1 MFWKPAVMNRKSTLN
16 CIGLC
21 FSGGGYRASIF
32 NLGVLSYLN
41 RLNYDGRNMLD
52 RVEVL
57 STVSGGTFTG
67 LAFAKAR
74 LQQDYSFITFYDQ
87 FYTTFEPAND
97 RLMDNATA
105 KLIDD
110 EVWKK
115 HPHKKRS
122 VINAM
127 ALTYADMEV
136 FKGNFGMF
144 MDTDLGI
151 YQVCFNATDFTFGL
165 PFRFQNKLTFSNG
178 KIKNNLLNKIK
189 NEFPLADI
197 LAASS
202 CFPVGFEP
210 MIFPDDFYNNHKN
223 KNYLALKE
231 IELFKKGIGLMDG
244 GITDNQG
251 IGSMINAY
259 ESSFFKNKMDLILV
273 SDVSSSKIAVP
284 YQPESEQ
291 IKESSKI
298 KMMIGFILNSIK
310 IYGLALFLLVLSIS
324 LPILSYYE
332 VRSRCIENLL
342 LMTSGVLLGL
352 GIVTVVLGV
361 VTHRIKD
368 TIIDFIRNQFKKIPK
383 DLQDNVLI
391 FENLEFNLVVKMLK
405 ERISSSF
412 LMIYD
417 IFTKQLRRINYDFLY
432 KQNTALNGIVVTSMI
447 HKFNDNFRKYHPL
460 EMGDLKLAE
469 PSVALREVA
478 LHASETGTQLWWT
491 QKDKELNRMD
501 KLIAT
506 GQFTTCYNLLV
517 HISQLDK
524 KGIDINGLKEL
535 KKLLA
540 ADWTAFNKNAF
551 MMMP

>member
-1 MFWKPAVMNRKSTLN
+1 MNRKTTLN

-41 RLNYDGRNMLD
+41 RVHYDGRNMLD

-74 LQQDYSFITFYDQ
+74 LQKDYSFTSFYDQ

-97 RLMDNATA
+97 RLMDDATA

-110 EVWKK
+110 EVWKN

-144 MDTDLGI
+144 INDKDQGI

-178 KIKNNLLNKIK
+178 KIKNKLLNKIK
-189 NEFPLADI
+189 NELPIADI

-210 MIFPDDFYNNHKN
+210 MIFPDDFYKNHEN
-223 KNYLALKE
+223 ENYLELKKL
-231 IELFKKGIGLMDG
+231 ELFKNGIGLMDG

-251 IGSMINAY
+251 IGSMMNAY
-259 ESSFFKNKMDLILV
+259 ESSFFKNKMDLLLV

-291 IKESSKI
+291 VKESSKI
-298 KMMIGFILNSIK
+298 KMIIGFILNSIK
-310 IYGLALFLLVLSIS
+310 VYGLASFLLVLGLL
-324 LPILSYYE
+324 LPVLCYYE
-332 VRSRCIENLL
+332 VTSRWIENLL
-342 LMTSGVLLGL
+342 LVISGLLLGL

-368 TIIDFIRNQFKKIPK
+368 SLIDFISKQFKKVPK

-391 FENLEFNLVVKMLK
+391 FENLEYNLVIKMLK
-405 ERISSSF
+405 ERITSSF

-432 KQNTALNGIVVTSMI
+432 QQNASLNGIVVTSLI
-447 HKFNDNFRKYHPL
+447 HKFNDNFKKYNPL
-460 EMGDLKLAE
+460 EIGDLKLAE

-491 QKDKELNRMD
+491 EKDKELNRMD
-501 KLIAT
+501 KLLAT

-517 HISQLDK
+517 HISQLEK
-524 KGIDINGLKEL
+524 EGIDINCLKEL
-535 KKLLA
+535 KQQLI
-540 ADWTAFNKNAF
+540 ADWTAFNNDAF

>member
-1 MFWKPAVMNRKSTLN
+1 
-16 CIGLC
+16 
-21 FSGGGYRASIF
+21 
-32 NLGVLSYLN
+32 
-41 RLNYDGRNMLD
+41 MLD

-74 LQQDYSFITFYDQ
+74 LQQDYSFTSFYDQ

-97 RLMDNATA
+97 RLMDDATA

-110 EVWKK
+110 EVWKN

-144 MDTDLGI
+144 MNDKDQGI
-151 YQVCFNATDFTFGL
+151 YHVCFNATDFTFGL

-178 KIKNNLLNKIK
+178 KIKNKLLNKIK
-189 NEFPLADI
+189 YELPIADI

-210 MIFPDDFYNNHKN
+210 IIFPDDFYKNHKN
-223 KNYLALKE
+223 ENYLELKE
-231 IELFKKGIGLMDG
+231 LELFKNGIGLMDG

-251 IGSMINAY
+251 IGSIINAY
-259 ESSFFKNKMDLILV
+259 ESSFFKNKMDLLLV

-291 IKESSKI
+291 VEESSKI
-298 KMMIGFILNSIK
+298 KMIVGFILNSIK
-310 IYGLALFLLVLSIS
+310 VYGLASFLLVLGLL
-324 LPILSYYE
+324 LPVLSYYE
-332 VRSRCIENLL
+332 VTSRWIENLL
-342 LMTSGVLLGL
+342 LVTSGLLLGL

-368 TIIDFIRNQFKKIPK
+368 TLIDFMSKQFKKVPQ

-432 KQNTALNGIVVTSMI
+432 KQNASLNGIVVTSLI
-447 HKFNDNFRKYHPL
+447 HKFNDNFKKYNPL
-460 EMGDLKLAE
+460 EIGDLKLAE

-491 QKDKELNRMD
+491 EKDKELNRMD

-517 HISQLDK
+517 HISQLEK
-524 KGIDINGLKEL
+524 EGIDINCLKEL
-535 KKLLA
+535 KQQLIT
-540 ADWTAFNKNAF
+540 DWTDFNKDAF

>member
-1 MFWKPAVMNRKSTLN
+1 MNRKTTLN

-41 RLNYDGRNMLD
+41 RVHYDGRNMLD

-74 LQQDYSFITFYDQ
+74 LQKDYSFTSFYDQ

-97 RLMDNATA
+97 RLMDDATA

-110 EVWKK
+110 EVWKN

-144 MDTDLGI
+144 INDKDQGI

-178 KIKNNLLNKIK
+178 KIKNKLLNKIK
-189 NEFPLADI
+189 NELPIADI

-210 MIFPDDFYNNHKN
+210 MIFPDDFYKNHEN
-223 KNYLALKE
+223 ENYLELKKL
-231 IELFKKGIGLMDG
+231 ELFKNGIGLMDG

-251 IGSMINAY
+251 IGSMMNAY
-259 ESSFFKNKMDLILV
+259 ESSFFKNKMDLLLV

-291 IKESSKI
+291 VKESSKI
-298 KMMIGFILNSIK
+298 KMIIGFILNSIK
-310 IYGLALFLLVLSIS
+310 VYGLASFLLVLGLL
-324 LPILSYYE
+324 LPVLCYYE
-332 VRSRCIENLL
+332 VTSRWIENLL
-342 LMTSGVLLGL
+342 LVISGLLLGL

-368 TIIDFIRNQFKKIPK
+368 TLIDFISKQFKKVPK

-391 FENLEFNLVVKMLK
+391 FENLEYNLVIKMLK
-405 ERISSSF
+405 ERITSSF

-432 KQNTALNGIVVTSMI
+432 QQNASLNGIVVTSLI
-447 HKFNDNFRKYHPL
+447 HKFNDNFKKYNPL
-460 EMGDLKLAE
+460 EIGDLKLAE

-491 QKDKELNRMD
+491 EKDKELNRMD

-517 HISQLDK
+517 HISQLEK
-524 KGIDINGLKEL
+524 EGIDINCLKEL
-535 KKLLA
+535 KQQLI
-540 ADWTAFNKNAF
+540 ADWTAFNKDAF

>member
-1 MFWKPAVMNRKSTLN
+1 MNRKTTLN

-41 RLNYDGRNMLD
+41 RVHYDGRNMLD

-74 LQQDYSFITFYDQ
+74 LQKDYSFTSFYDQ

-97 RLMDNATA
+97 RLMDDATA

-110 EVWKK
+110 EVWKN

-144 MDTDLGI
+144 MNDKDQGI
-151 YQVCFNATDFTFGL
+151 YHVCFNATDFTFGL

-178 KIKNNLLNKIK
+178 KIKNKLLNKIK
-189 NEFPLADI
+189 YELPIADI

-210 MIFPDDFYNNHKN
+210 IIFPDDFYKNHKN
-223 KNYLALKE
+223 ENYLELKE
-231 IELFKKGIGLMDG
+231 LELFKNGIGLMDG

-251 IGSMINAY
+251 IGSIINAY
-259 ESSFFKNKMDLILV
+259 ESSFFKNKMDLLLV

-291 IKESSKI
+291 VEESSKI
-298 KMMIGFILNSIK
+298 KMIVGFILNSIK
-310 IYGLALFLLVLSIS
+310 VYGLASFLLVLGLL
-324 LPILSYYE
+324 LPVLSYYE
-332 VRSRCIENLL
+332 VTSRWIENLL
-342 LMTSGVLLGL
+342 LVTSGLLLGL

-368 TIIDFIRNQFKKIPK
+368 TLIDFMSKQFKKVPQ

-432 KQNTALNGIVVTSMI
+432 QQNASLNGIVVTSLI
-447 HKFNDNFRKYHPL
+447 HKFNDNFKKYNPL
-460 EMGDLKLAE
+460 EIGDLKLAE

-491 QKDKELNRMD
+491 EKDKELNRMD

-517 HISQLDK
+517 HISQLEK
-524 KGIDINGLKEL
+524 EGIDINCLKEL
-535 KKLLA
+535 KQQLIT
-540 ADWTAFNKNAF
+540 DWTDFNKDAF

>member
-1 MFWKPAVMNRKSTLN
+1 MNRKSTLN

-41 RLNYDGRNMLD
+41 RVNYDGRNMLD
-52 RVEVL
+52 RVEML

-74 LQQDYSFITFYDQ
+74 LQQDYSFTSFYNQ

-97 RLMDNATA
+97 RLMDDATA

-144 MDTDLGI
+144 MNDKDQGI

-178 KIKNNLLNKIK
+178 KIKNKLLNKIK
-189 NEFPLADI
+189 NELPIADI

-210 MIFPDDFYNNHKN
+210 MIFPDDFYKNHEN
-223 KNYLALKE
+223 ENYLELKE
-231 IELFKKGIGLMDG
+231 LELFKNGIGLMDG

-259 ESSFFKNKMDLILV
+259 ESSFFKNKMDLLLV

-291 IKESSKI
+291 VKESSKI
-298 KMMIGFILNSIK
+298 KMIIGFILNSIK
-310 IYGLALFLLVLSIS
+310 VYGLASFLLVLGLL
-324 LPILSYYE
+324 LPVLCYYE
-332 VRSRCIENLL
+332 VTSRWIENLL
-342 LMTSGVLLGL
+342 LVISGLLLGL

-368 TIIDFIRNQFKKIPK
+368 TLIDFIRNQFKKVPK

-405 ERISSSF
+405 ERITSSF

-432 KQNTALNGIVVTSMI
+432 KQNASLNGIVVTSMI
-447 HKFNDNFRKYHPL
+447 HKFNDNFRKYNAL

-469 PSVALREVA
+469 PSIALREVA

-491 QKDKELNRMD
+491 EKDKELNRMD

-517 HISQLDK
+517 HISQLEK
-524 KGIDINGLKEL
+524 EGIDINCLKEL
-535 KKLLA
+535 KQQLI
-540 ADWTAFNKNAF
+540 ADWTAFNKDAF

>member
-1 MFWKPAVMNRKSTLN
+1 MNRKTTLN

-41 RLNYDGRNMLD
+41 RVHYDGRNMLD

-74 LQQDYSFITFYDQ
+74 LQKDYSFTSFYDQ

-97 RLMDNATA
+97 RLMDDATA

-110 EVWKK
+110 EVWKN

-144 MDTDLGI
+144 MNDKDQGI

-178 KIKNNLLNKIK
+178 KIKNKLLNKIK
-189 NEFPLADI
+189 NELPIADI

-210 MIFPDDFYNNHKN
+210 MIFPDDFYKNHEN
-223 KNYLALKE
+223 ENYLELKKL
-231 IELFKKGIGLMDG
+231 ELFKNGIGLMDG

-251 IGSMINAY
+251 IGSMMNAY
-259 ESSFFKNKMDLILV
+259 ESSFFKNKMDLLLV

-291 IKESSKI
+291 VKESSKI
-298 KMMIGFILNSIK
+298 KMIIGFILNSIK
-310 IYGLALFLLVLSIS
+310 VYGLASFLLVLGLL
-324 LPILSYYE
+324 LPVLCYYE
-332 VRSRCIENLL
+332 VTSRWIENLL
-342 LMTSGVLLGL
+342 LVISGLLLGL

-368 TIIDFIRNQFKKIPK
+368 SFIDFISKQFKKVPK
-383 DLQDNVLI
+383 DLKDNVLI
-391 FENLEFNLVVKMLK
+391 FENLEYNLVIKMLK
-405 ERISSSF
+405 ERITSSF

-432 KQNTALNGIVVTSMI
+432 QQNASLNGIVVTSLI
-447 HKFNDNFRKYHPL
+447 HKFNDNFKKYNPL
-460 EMGDLKLAE
+460 EIGDLNLAE

-491 QKDKELNRMD
+491 EKDKELNRMD

-517 HISQLDK
+517 HISQLEK
-524 KGIDINGLKEL
+524 EGIDINCLKEL
-535 KKLLA
+535 KQQLI
-540 ADWTAFNKNAF
+540 ADWTAFNNDAF

>member
-1 MFWKPAVMNRKSTLN
+1 MNRKTTLN

-41 RLNYDGRNMLD
+41 RVHYDGRNMLD

-74 LQQDYSFITFYDQ
+74 LQKDYSFTSFYDQ

-97 RLMDNATA
+97 RLMDDATA

-110 EVWKK
+110 EVWKN

-144 MDTDLGI
+144 INDKDRGI

-178 KIKNNLLNKIK
+178 KIKNKLLNKIK
-189 NEFPLADI
+189 NELPIADI

-210 MIFPDDFYNNHKN
+210 MIFPDDFYKNHEN
-223 KNYLALKE
+223 ENYLELKKL
-231 IELFKKGIGLMDG
+231 ELFKNGIGLMDG

-251 IGSMINAY
+251 IGSMMNAY
-259 ESSFFKNKMDLILV
+259 ESSFFKNKMDLLLV

-291 IKESSKI
+291 VKESSKI
-298 KMMIGFILNSIK
+298 KMIIGFILNSIK
-310 IYGLALFLLVLSIS
+310 VYGLASFLLVLGLL
-324 LPILSYYE
+324 LPVLCYYE
-332 VRSRCIENLL
+332 VTSRWIENLL
-342 LMTSGVLLGL
+342 LVISGLLLGL

-368 TIIDFIRNQFKKIPK
+368 TLIDFISKQFKKVPK

-391 FENLEFNLVVKMLK
+391 FENLEYNLVIKMLK
-405 ERISSSF
+405 ERITSSF

-432 KQNTALNGIVVTSMI
+432 QQNASLNGIVVTSLI
-447 HKFNDNFRKYHPL
+447 HKFNDNFKKYNPL
-460 EMGDLKLAE
+460 EIGDLNLAE

-491 QKDKELNRMD
+491 EKDKELNRMD

-517 HISQLDK
+517 HISQLEK
-524 KGIDINGLKEL
+524 EGIDINCLKEL
-535 KKLLA
+535 KQQLI
-540 ADWTAFNKNAF
+540 ADWTAFNKDAF